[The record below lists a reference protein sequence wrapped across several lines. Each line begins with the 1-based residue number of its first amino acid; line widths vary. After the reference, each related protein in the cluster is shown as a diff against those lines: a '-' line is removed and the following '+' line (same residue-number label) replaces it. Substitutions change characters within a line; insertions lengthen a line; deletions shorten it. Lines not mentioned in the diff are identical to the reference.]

1 MLHDSLLQVR
11 AERVIDHP
19 QDGIELHRRQ
29 GLGQVVE
36 GQVNRRIR
44 YALGIDR
51 GGVPGDG
58 QEGEAVTLEYFRRCL
73 SNALDWD
80 SLEASRRDL
89 RILPEVISSGMESKR
104 REVVGR
110 H

>member
-58 QEGEAVTLEYFRRCL
+58 QEGEVRAVRRQQQ
-73 SNALDWD
+73 
-80 SLEASRRDL
+80 RRVNLVQRDD
-89 RILPEVISSGMESKR
+89 
-104 REVVGR
+104 GR
-110 H
+110 L